1 MTAGSRRGLSVACFV
16 KGTDPATV
24 CRRTLVRQI
33 LTNGAQNR
41 PFAAA
46 LGATLAFHMNLLL
59 FAVAAVRLAVLTILA
74 MSTSPKTG
82 PLRIGLRAMI

>member
-1 MTAGSRRGLSVACFV
+1 
-16 KGTDPATV
+16 
-24 CRRTLVRQI
+24 
-33 LTNGAQNR
+33 
-41 PFAAA
+41 
-46 LGATLAFHMNLLL
+46 MNLLL